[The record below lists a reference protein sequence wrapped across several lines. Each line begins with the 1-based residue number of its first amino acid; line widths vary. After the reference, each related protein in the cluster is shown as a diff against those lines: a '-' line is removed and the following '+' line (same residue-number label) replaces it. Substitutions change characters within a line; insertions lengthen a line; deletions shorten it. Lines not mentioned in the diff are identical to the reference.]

1 MTHLNH
7 CEIWLYL
14 VLRMHTVKF
23 STFDIND
30 EFIANIDYTE
40 EDSRYVGIIYITSKT
55 AQGVVCMA
63 EFDEYFLDYDD
74 MIEWSK
80 RYIKRNLL

>member
-1 MTHLNH
+1 
-7 CEIWLYL
+7 
-14 VLRMHTVKF
+14 MHTVKF
-23 STFDIND
+23 SAFDIND

>member
-1 MTHLNH
+1 MR
-7 CEIWLYL
+7 I
-14 VLRMHTVKF
+14 VKF
-23 STFDIND
+23 STFDTND

-63 EFDEYFLDYDD
+63 EFDECFLDYDG

>member
-1 MTHLNH
+1 
-7 CEIWLYL
+7 
-14 VLRMHTVKF
+14 MHTVKF
-23 STFDIND
+23 SAFDIND

-40 EDSRYVGIIYITSKT
+40 EDSRYVGIIYITSKA

>member
-1 MTHLNH
+1 
-7 CEIWLYL
+7 
-14 VLRMHTVKF
+14 MHTVKF

-63 EFDEYFLDYDD
+63 EFGEYFLDYAD

>member
-1 MTHLNH
+1 
-7 CEIWLYL
+7 
-14 VLRMHTVKF
+14 MHTVKF

-30 EFIANIDYTE
+30 EFIASIDYTE

>member
-1 MTHLNH
+1 
-7 CEIWLYL
+7 
-14 VLRMHTVKF
+14 MHTVKF

-30 EFIANIDYTE
+30 EFIANIDYIE

>member
-1 MTHLNH
+1 
-7 CEIWLYL
+7 
-14 VLRMHTVKF
+14 MHIVKF

-30 EFIANIDYTE
+30 EFIANIEYTE
-40 EDSRYVGIIYITSKT
+40 EDSRYVGIIYITSKA

>member
-1 MTHLNH
+1 M
-7 CEIWLYL
+7 
-14 VLRMHTVKF
+14 K
-23 STFDIND
+23 TFEFNLDD
-30 EFIANIDYTE
+30 EFVANIDYTE

>member
-1 MTHLNH
+1 
-7 CEIWLYL
+7 
-14 VLRMHTVKF
+14 MHTVKF

-30 EFIANIDYTE
+30 EFIANIDYTK
-40 EDSRYVGIIYITSKT
+40 EDSRYVGIIYITSKA

>member
-1 MTHLNH
+1 
-7 CEIWLYL
+7 
-14 VLRMHTVKF
+14 
-23 STFDIND
+23 
-30 EFIANIDYTE
+30 TE
-40 EDSRYVGIIYITSKT
+40 EDSRYVGIIYITSKA

>member
-1 MTHLNH
+1 MR
-7 CEIWLYL
+7 I
-14 VLRMHTVKF
+14 VKF

-30 EFIANIDYTE
+30 EFIANIYYTE
-40 EDSRYVGIIYITSKT
+40 EDSRYVGIIYITSKA

>member
-1 MTHLNH
+1 M
-7 CEIWLYL
+7 IWQCL
-14 VLRMHTVKF
+14 VLRMRIVKF
-23 STFDIND
+23 LTFDIND
-30 EFIANIDYTE
+30 EFVANIDYTE
-40 EDSRYVGIIYITSKT
+40 EDSRYVGIIYITSNS
-55 AQGVVCMA
+55 ALGVVCTA

>member
-1 MTHLNH
+1 
-7 CEIWLYL
+7 
-14 VLRMHTVKF
+14 
-23 STFDIND
+23 
-30 EFIANIDYTE
+30 
-40 EDSRYVGIIYITSKT
+40 
-55 AQGVVCMA
+55 MA

>member
-1 MTHLNH
+1 M
-7 CEIWLYL
+7 
-14 VLRMHTVKF
+14 K
-23 STFDIND
+23 TFEFNLGD
-30 EFIANIDYTE
+30 EFVANIDYTE
-40 EDSRYVGIIYITSKT
+40 EDSRYVGIIYITSKA

>member
-1 MTHLNH
+1 
-7 CEIWLYL
+7 
-14 VLRMHTVKF
+14 MHTVKF

-55 AQGVVCMA
+55 TQGVVCMA

>member
-1 MTHLNH
+1 M
-7 CEIWLYL
+7 
-14 VLRMHTVKF
+14 KF
-23 STFDIND
+23 STFDIKD

-55 AQGVVCMA
+55 AQGVVCVA

>member
-1 MTHLNH
+1 M
-7 CEIWLYL
+7 
-14 VLRMHTVKF
+14 MK
-23 STFDIND
+23 TFEFNLGD
-30 EFIANIDYTE
+30 EFVANIDYTE
-40 EDSRYVGIIYITSKT
+40 EDSRYIGIIYITSKV

>member
-1 MTHLNH
+1 M
-7 CEIWLYL
+7 
-14 VLRMHTVKF
+14 KF
-23 STFDIND
+23 STFDVND
-30 EFIANIDYTE
+30 EFIANIDYIE

-55 AQGVVCMA
+55 VQGVVCMA

>member
-1 MTHLNH
+1 
-7 CEIWLYL
+7 
-14 VLRMHTVKF
+14 MHTVKF
-23 STFDIND
+23 STFDISD

-40 EDSRYVGIIYITSKT
+40 EDSRYVGIIYITSKA

>member
-1 MTHLNH
+1 
-7 CEIWLYL
+7 
-14 VLRMHTVKF
+14 MHTVKF

-40 EDSRYVGIIYITSKT
+40 EDSRYVGIIYITSKA

-63 EFDEYFLDYDD
+63 EFDEVLNTF
-74 MIEWSK
+74 
-80 RYIKRNLL
+80 

>member
-1 MTHLNH
+1 
-7 CEIWLYL
+7 
-14 VLRMHTVKF
+14 MHTVKF

-30 EFIANIDYTE
+30 EFIANIDYTV
-40 EDSRYVGIIYITSKT
+40 EDSRYVGIIYITSKA

>member
-1 MTHLNH
+1 
-7 CEIWLYL
+7 
-14 VLRMHTVKF
+14 MHTVKF

-30 EFIANIDYTE
+30 EFIANIDCTE
-40 EDSRYVGIIYITSKT
+40 EDSRYVGIIYITSKA

>member
-1 MTHLNH
+1 
-7 CEIWLYL
+7 
-14 VLRMHTVKF
+14 MHTVKF

-30 EFIANIDYTE
+30 EFIANIDYIE
-40 EDSRYVGIIYITSKT
+40 EDSRYVGIIYITSKA

>member
-1 MTHLNH
+1 M
-7 CEIWLYL
+7 
-14 VLRMHTVKF
+14 MK
-23 STFDIND
+23 TFEFNLGD
-30 EFIANIDYTE
+30 EFVANIDYTE
-40 EDSRYVGIIYITSKT
+40 EDSRYIGIIYITSKA

>member
-1 MTHLNH
+1 M
-7 CEIWLYL
+7 
-14 VLRMHTVKF
+14 KF

-30 EFIANIDYTE
+30 EFISNIDYTE

-55 AQGVVCMA
+55 AQGVVYMA

>member
-1 MTHLNH
+1 
-7 CEIWLYL
+7 
-14 VLRMHTVKF
+14 MHTVKF

-40 EDSRYVGIIYITSKT
+40 EDSRYVGIIYITSNA

>member
-1 MTHLNH
+1 MR
-7 CEIWLYL
+7 I
-14 VLRMHTVKF
+14 VKF
-23 STFDIND
+23 STFDTND

>member
-1 MTHLNH
+1 
-7 CEIWLYL
+7 
-14 VLRMHTVKF
+14 MHTVKF
-23 STFDIND
+23 STFDVND
-30 EFIANIDYTE
+30 EFIANIDYIE

-55 AQGVVCMA
+55 VQGVVCMA

>member
-1 MTHLNH
+1 
-7 CEIWLYL
+7 
-14 VLRMHTVKF
+14 MHTVKF
-23 STFDIND
+23 SIFDIND

-40 EDSRYVGIIYITSKT
+40 EDSRYVGIIYITSKA

>member
-1 MTHLNH
+1 
-7 CEIWLYL
+7 
-14 VLRMHTVKF
+14 MHTVKF

-40 EDSRYVGIIYITSKT
+40 EDSRYVGIIYITSKA
-55 AQGVVCMA
+55 AQGVVCMT

>member
-1 MTHLNH
+1 
-7 CEIWLYL
+7 
-14 VLRMHTVKF
+14 
-23 STFDIND
+23 
-30 EFIANIDYTE
+30 
-40 EDSRYVGIIYITSKT
+40 T

>member
-1 MTHLNH
+1 M
-7 CEIWLYL
+7 
-14 VLRMHTVKF
+14 K
-23 STFDIND
+23 TFEFNLGD
-30 EFIANIDYTE
+30 EFVANIDYTE
-40 EDSRYVGIIYITSKT
+40 EDSRYIGIIYITSKV

>member
-1 MTHLNH
+1 M
-7 CEIWLYL
+7 
-14 VLRMHTVKF
+14 MK
-23 STFDIND
+23 TFEFNLDD
-30 EFIANIDYTE
+30 EFVANIDYTE

-55 AQGVVCMA
+55 AQGVVCTA
-63 EFDEYFLDYDD
+63 EFDECFLDYDD